1 MCSTMVVRSKGRGD
15 VDTSYVHRVERLY
28 AAEKKAN
35 YGGFS
40 PLSVRR
46 RIKGGSLR
54 SREPVVNL

>member
-1 MCSTMVVRSKGRGD
+1 MKP
-15 VDTSYVHRVERLY
+15 
-28 AAEKKAN
+28 N

-54 SREPVVNL
+54 SREPVVYLCIMPMIMVMGYSEGGVAIDG